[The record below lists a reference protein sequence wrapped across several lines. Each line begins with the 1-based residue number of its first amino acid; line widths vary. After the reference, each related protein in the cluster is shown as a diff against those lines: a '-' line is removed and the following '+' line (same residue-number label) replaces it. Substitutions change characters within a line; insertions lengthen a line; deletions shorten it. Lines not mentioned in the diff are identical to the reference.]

1 MIIKSNSVIK
11 VKSNI
16 EEKTPDIIIDP
27 EEASRVLKEAKE
39 KAELIISNANS
50 EAQKIKTDAEIE
62 INQYKS
68 KRHEELDKEIEAI
81 ISQSEKKAYEDGYG
95 AGFEKG
101 KEDGLIEA
109 RNECDALLNEAE
121 KIRDDN
127 NEIRSKLLKSLE
139 AEIIDL
145 IQAIFEKIFRKLTE
159 EDVDLIVSLVD
170 RGIEN
175 LDMAD
180 KLTIITSR
188 VDYDYLDLKKDEILA
203 KASFVNELDLKYDSD
218 MERGDLI
225 LETSKGSIDVSLAKQ
240 LIELKYYLRE
250 IFESEE

>member
-11 VKSNI
+11 VANNNKEI
-16 EEKTPDIIIDP
+16 KPDIIIDP
-27 EEASRVLKEAKE
+27 EEATKVLKEAKE
-39 KAELIISNANS
+39 KAEVIIANADSEALKLKKEAESEIEQYKLKRHGEIDSEIENIISS
-50 EAQKIKTDAEIE
+50 
-62 INQYKS
+62 S
-68 KRHEELDKEIEAI
+68 G
-81 ISQSEKKAYEDGYG
+81 KKGYEDGYKI
-95 AGFEKG
+95 GFEEG
-101 KEDGLIEA
+101 KEKGLVEIQSEY
-109 RNECDALLNEAE
+109 ESLLNEAE

-127 NEIRSKLLKSLE
+127 NEMRSRLLKNLE
-139 AEIIDL
+139 SDIIDL

-159 EDVDLIVSLVD
+159 DDVDLIVSLVD

-188 VDYDYLDLKKDEILA
+188 VDYDYLDLKRDEILA
-203 KASFVNELDLKYDSD
+203 KASFVDELDLKYDSD

-240 LIELKYYLRE
+240 LLELKYYLRE